1 MRKGMIVGGVGLAGL
16 TLVLAANYHFIDG
29 STVRGVQVESKPSL
43 SLSETLINLDI
54 VGNMPMIAARAQ
66 YPMYVAKLENRIAD
80 SKFQGD
86 SGCRNVYIGMPAE
99 EIVPKCGRPNE
110 VETDG
115 ENADMRWDTGVWIK
129 TERGKVS
136 YVLGNK

>member
-1 MRKGMIVGGVGLAGL
+1 MRKGVALVAVITGVGLL
-16 TLVLAANYHFIDG
+16 TGAANFHFVYG
-29 STVRGVQVESKPSL
+29 SGVNGVKIERKPSL
-43 SLSETLINLDI
+43 SLSETIINLDS

-66 YPMYVAKLENRIAD
+66 YPMYVAKLERQIVSA
-80 SKFQGD
+80 KFQSE

-110 VETDG
+110 TETDG
-115 ENADMRWDTGVWIK
+115 ENADMRWDNGVWIK